1 MEIHSCFICSGS
13 LRPLS
18 ITATGHIPNSVLTM
32 EYGVCQGCNFAQ
44 ATKIPSNELLQEYY
58 LINSQLRRNLLTPQE
73 AFHIEKQLAF
83 CLKYAVTI
91 NSVLEYGADMGHFLQ
106 LLKNRRPSSS
116 FYFSEYNKQAVS
128 YLMRQGFN
136 LFDGC
141 SVDLIVARHVFEHIP
156 HPVEWLSSLTSKLNI
171 DGLIFIEVPD
181 YTVISSTN
189 CDPFQFEHLSYFT
202 LNSIQKVAEISGFFI
217 EAIERDQTPG
227 YSVSSGYVIRAIL
240 RKLPP
245 ENNQSTWESFSND
258 QHNTFDRFSK
268 LILAAKYEGKSIAI
282 YGAGTLSKQ
291 LNTNYN
297 LAKCISFVYDVD
309 PKKIGM
315 RLFETE
321 IKDAN
326 TLSAND
332 FDIIFVTV
340 LGYKDEVSDFLKSKQ
355 VIESKIKYLEPVNNF
370 V

>member
-1 MEIHSCFICSGS
+1 MEIHSCFICSGT
-13 LRPLS
+13 LTPLS
-18 ITATGHIPNSVLTM
+18 ITATAHIPNSALTM
-32 EYGVCQGCNFAQ
+32 EYGVCQDCNFAQ

-58 LINSQLRRNLLTPQE
+58 STNSQLRRNSLTPQE
-73 AFHIEKQLAF
+73 AFHIQKQVDF
-83 CLKYAVTI
+83 CLRYAGTAI
-91 NSVLEYGADMGHFLQ
+91 NILEYGADMGHFLQ
-106 LLKNRRPSSS
+106 LFKNRQPSSS
-116 FYFSEYNKQAVS
+116 LYFSEYNTQAVS
-128 YLMRQGFN
+128 YLIRQGFS

-141 SVDLIVARHVFEHIP
+141 SIDLIVARHVFEHIP
-156 HPVEWLSSLTSKLNI
+156 NPVEWLSSLSSTLNV

-181 YTVISSTN
+181 YTVISSAN

-202 LNSIQKVAEISGFFI
+202 LSSIQKVAEKSGFFI

-240 RKLPP
+240 RKLQS
-245 ENNQSTWESFSND
+245 ENRHSTWESFSND
-258 QHNTFDRFSK
+258 QHNTFNQFSK
-268 LILAAKYEGKSIAI
+268 LILTAKSEGKNIAI

-291 LNTNYN
+291 LNTNYD
-297 LAKCISFVYDVD
+297 LSKCISFVYDVD

-315 RLFETE
+315 KLFETE

-326 TLSAND
+326 TLLAND

-355 VIESKIKYLEPVNNF
+355 VLDSNIKFLY
-370 V
+370 

>member
-1 MEIHSCFICSGS
+1 
-13 LRPLS
+13 
-18 ITATGHIPNSVLTM
+18 M
-32 EYGVCQGCNFAQ
+32 EYGFCQGCNFAQ
-44 ATKIPSNELLQEYY
+44 ATKIPSSEFLQEYY
-58 LINSQLRRNLLTPQE
+58 LMNSQLRRNLLTPQE

-83 CLKYAVTI
+83 CLKYAGTS
-91 NSVLEYGADMGHFLQ
+91 NSVLEYGADMGHFLH
-106 LLKNRRPSSS
+106 LLKNRLPSSL

-128 YLMRQGFN
+128 YLIRQGFN
-136 LFDGC
+136 LYDGC
-141 SVDLIVARHVFEHIP
+141 NVDLIVARHVFEHIP
-156 HPVEWLSSLTSKLNI
+156 NPVEWLSSLRTKMNV
-171 DGLIFIEVPD
+171 DGLMFIEVPD

-202 LNSIQKVAEISGFFI
+202 LSSILKVAEKSGFFI
-217 EAIERDQTPG
+217 QAIERDQTPG
-227 YSVSSGYVIRAIL
+227 YSVSSGCVIRAIL
-240 RKLPP
+240 RKLLP
-245 ENNQSTWESFSND
+245 ENSQSTWESFSND

-268 LILAAKYEGKSIAI
+268 SILVAKSEGKNIAI

-315 RLFETE
+315 RLFERE

-326 TLSAND
+326 TLLASD
-332 FDIIFVTV
+332 FDVIFVTV

-355 VIESKIKYLEPVNNF
+355 VIDSKIQYLY
-370 V
+370 

>member
-1 MEIHSCFICSGS
+1 MEIQSCFICSGP
-13 LRPLS
+13 LKPLS
-18 ITATGHIPNSVLTM
+18 ITASVDILNSILTI
-32 EYGVCQGCNFAQ
+32 EYGVCRGCNFAQ
-44 ATKIPSNELLQEYY
+44 ATKIPSSKLLREYY
-58 LINSQLRRNLLTPQE
+58 LTNSQLRRNLLTPQE

-83 CLKYAVTI
+83 CLKYANTF

-106 LLKNRRPSSS
+106 LLKNRRPSSL
-116 FYFSEYNKQAVS
+116 FYFSEYNKQAES
-128 YLMRQGFN
+128 YLVRQGFN

-156 HPVEWLSSLTSKLNI
+156 NPVEWLSSLSTKLNV

-202 LNSIQKVAEISGFFI
+202 FRSIQKVAETSGFFI
-217 EAIERDQTPG
+217 EAIERDRTPG
-227 YSVSSGYVIRAIL
+227 YSVSNGYVSRAIL
-240 RKLPP
+240 RKLLP
-245 ENNQSTWESFSND
+245 ENSQNTWETFSND

-268 LILAAKYEGKSIAI
+268 LILAAKSEGKKIAI

-291 LNTNYN
+291 LKANYN
-297 LAKCISFVYDVD
+297 LTNCISFVYDVD

-315 RLFETE
+315 KLFETE

-326 TLSAND
+326 SLLAND
-332 FDIIFVTV
+332 FDVIFVTV

-355 VIESKIKYLEPVNNF
+355 VIESKIQYLY
-370 V
+370 